1 MKKIFL
7 LLISLISLA
16 ISANAQTVDAVS
28 LGYGNTISVASPT
41 YGYIWGTSTRDTL
54 VASDTI
60 KAIVRL
66 KSNSVQDVTIQLSVT
81 KVSGTVTN
89 KFYVYGSMNGTSWGT
104 ALDSITNT
112 NASTGTNTTVLNL
125 DDFSKPFIKIEG
137 IAGATAQKAWYKLW
151 WINRN
156 E

>member
-1 MKKIFL
+1 MKRIIFL
-7 LLISLISLA
+7 IGILFTAFIG
-16 ISANAQTVDAVS
+16 ANAQTVDAVS
-28 LGYGNTISVASPT
+28 LGYGNGISIASPT
-41 YGYIWGTSTRDTL
+41 YGYVWGTSTRDTL

-60 KAIVRL
+60 KAVVRL
-66 KSNSVQDVTIQLSVT
+66 KSNTVQDVTLQLYTT

-89 KFYVYGSMNGTSWGT
+89 KFYVYGSMDGTNWGD

-112 NASTGTNTTVLNL
+112 NVSTGINATVINL
-125 DDFSKPFIKIEG
+125 DDFSKPFIKLEG
-137 IAGATAQKAWYKLW
+137 RAGATTQKAWYKLF